1 MNIQLRRLDPNVP
14 DPVES
19 RRSATGR
26 FVRFVYALGV
36 LGVLGFFVFRFSAPL
51 VFLSGPGIVSAPRE
65 IVSVPYIVQVQRVD
79 VAPGATV
86 QAGTPVALVRSPQ
99 VSETQANLVRA
110 LAEVTTREAEL
121 RIKARLARDSLEAA
135 RSRLRIADD
144 NMRRLEAVA
153 NADSASVAYR
163 TEVYRER
170 AQAVQNAVA
179 LEAEADE
186 SSVQLLRLA
195 ETRQQIQGQFD
206 RTEKEF
212 DGGRVLS
219 PVNGIVATH
228 IARAGETVVAGS
240 SIAEVFQ
247 AGNVYVDWYIPDF
260 RLVDPQPGYRVVVGI
275 GRTRV
280 LGTIAE
286 ILPLSDTFESR
297 RSSILREPQTGPG
310 RAHPSRSGGA
320 GAGAQFDRER
330 LHVLHRY
337 RRPDCGRL
345 RARLQSR
352 LRRDDAIRCDPFH
365 MSGLRQFRARG
376 HADRPSPDL
385 RLCGAFLRFRS
396 AGRASL
402 PEMPESAARS

>member
-195 ETRQQIQGQFD
+195 DTRQQIQGQFD
-206 RTEKEF
+206 RREKEF

-297 RSSILREPQTGPG
+297 RSSILREPQRGQVA
-310 RAHPSRSGGA
+310 RI
-320 GAGAQFDRER
+320 R
-330 LHVLHRY
+330 L
-337 RRPDCGRL
+337 
-345 RARLQSR
+345 
-352 LRRDDAIRCDPFH
+352 DPEVQPPALNSTVNVY
-365 MSGLRQFRARG
+365 MYYT
-376 HADRPSPDL
+376 DT
-385 RLCGAFLRFRS
+385 
-396 AGRASL
+396 AGRIAEGFVHVFNL
-402 PEMPESAARS
+402 D